1 MSLEKVKIVHKQSIG
16 VQPVYD
22 ISVPGAHHYLLDS
35 GVVSHNS
42 GFIYASSIVVLVA
55 ERLTDNDESSALW
68 SASDLMRD
76 VISSTE
82 EALSKIRQDLWVL
95 KEKAPEAKKRGRPA
109 KKVSKK

>member
-1 MSLEKVKIVHKQSIG
+1 MKGELHQLGLRLAAVEDAFYKI
-16 VQPVYD
+16 
-22 ISVPGAHHYLLDS
+22 
-35 GVVSHNS
+35 N
-42 GFIYASSIVVLVA
+42 YASSIVVLVA

-109 KKVSKK
+109 KKASKK